1 MDNDNGT
8 ASGQPCGNRRSA
20 IQYNTQYNVTSSQW
34 VSDQQALVA
43 NFFLDSALYGIFRMD
58 SCIEIQGML
67 AYQALYNGTPTPVDT
82 AIFKYK
88 RIHTQMNLVL

>member
-8 ASGQPCGNRRSA
+8 ASGQPCCNRRSA
-20 IQYNTQYNVTSSQW
+20 IQYNPQSNVTSIQW
-34 VSDQQALVA
+34 VSDKQASVA
-43 NFFLDSALYGIFRMD
+43 DFFLDSALYGTFSMD

-82 AIFKYK
+82 TIFK
-88 RIHTQMNLVL
+88 